1 MYSLSIGGS
10 KTYRIKVI
18 SFLMKFYSYIFYK
31 INHRYLELLN
41 KSQTGKYTK
50 YTFFLQKIK

>member
-50 YTFFLQKIK
+50 YTFFLQK